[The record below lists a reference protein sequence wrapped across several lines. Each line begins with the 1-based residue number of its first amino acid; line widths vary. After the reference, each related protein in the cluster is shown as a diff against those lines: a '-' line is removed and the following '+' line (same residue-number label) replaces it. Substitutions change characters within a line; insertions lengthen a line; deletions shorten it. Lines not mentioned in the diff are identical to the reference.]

1 MVIVYGIDSR
11 DLESAAPIIGDALGI
26 AFRRHESDFRGGRYY
41 RHETERG
48 LVLLQNNLDVLD
60 DTAFEDGWPTDQLIL
75 CFDGIDEAA
84 STEFA
89 ARLQALQSPLAK
101 LLSIRQL

>member
-1 MVIVYGIDSR
+1 MVIVYGIDSP
-11 DLESAAPIIGDALGI
+11 DLDSAAPIIGNALDL
-26 AFRRHESDFRGGRYY
+26 AFRPHESDFYGGNYY
-41 RHETERG
+41 RCETEHG
-48 LVLLQNNLDVLD
+48 LIVVQKNLDVLD
-60 DTAFEDGWPTDQLIL
+60 DKAFEEGWPIDQLIL
-75 CFDGIDEAA
+75 RIGGVDETA